1 VLASF
6 NLYKQQ
12 GKGGIEKIGR
22 EGAIKIIEEQKKRE
36 NLRKTKTKTKRE

>member
-1 VLASF
+1 LDELASF
-6 NLYKQQ
+6 NLY
-12 GKGGIEKIGR
+12 KGGIEKIGR